1 MSSPANSTDATNG
14 ESFPDL
20 KTHQQMWSGFTHLL
34 VRSII
39 GVVIV
44 VLFIGFVTG
53 TL

>member
-1 MSSPANSTDATNG
+1 MSSPVTT
-14 ESFPDL
+14 EEFPDL
-20 KTHQQMWSGFTHLL
+20 DSHKRMWSGFTHLL

>member
-1 MSSPANSTDATNG
+1 MSSPVTTEEFS
-14 ESFPDL
+14 DL
-20 KTHQQMWSGFTHLL
+20 DSHKRMWAGFTHLM

-44 VLFIGFVTG
+44 VLFIGFITG

>member
-1 MSSPANSTDATNG
+1 MSSPVTT
-14 ESFPDL
+14 EEFPDL
-20 KTHQQMWSGFTHLL
+20 DSHKRMWSGFTHLL

-39 GVVIV
+39 GVVVI

>member
-1 MSSPANSTDATNG
+1 MSSPVTTED
-14 ESFPDL
+14 FPDL
-20 KTHQQMWSGFTHLL
+20 DSHKQMWSGFTHLL

-39 GVVIV
+39 GVVIL